1 MYSIEPRIVNII
13 WACSPISF
21 KHVLFKCPFLDPHL
35 ITHHS
40 SAGVYIIAMLELG
53 TSTLRCRL
61 RDVSLLCCTHRD
73 GLEKG
78 HRAIQIYEG
87 VFCISWL
94 AQTTTAHFPGESGSW
109 VFFGWLL
116 WWGRHICWA
125 SGVKTRESFGRS
137 TKWILLCMVIW
148 TIMKQSCPMY
158 KVEFK
163 HELNYYL
170 TCYWIWGILVLAP
183 WCFLS
188 A

>member
-78 HRAIQIYEG
+78 HRAIQIYAG
-87 VFCISWL
+87 VFCISWPT
-94 AQTTTAHFPGESGSW
+94 QTTTAHFSW
-109 VFFGWLL
+109 RIRFLGILWVIIMVGKAHLL
-116 WWGRHICWA
+116 
-125 SGVKTRESFGRS
+125 SPQDVKTCESCGRS
-137 TKWILLCMVIW
+137 TKWILLCMVMW

-158 KVEFK
+158 KVEMK
-163 HELNYYL
+163 HELNYCL
-170 TCYWIWGILVLAP
+170 ICYWI
-183 WCFLS
+183 
-188 A
+188 